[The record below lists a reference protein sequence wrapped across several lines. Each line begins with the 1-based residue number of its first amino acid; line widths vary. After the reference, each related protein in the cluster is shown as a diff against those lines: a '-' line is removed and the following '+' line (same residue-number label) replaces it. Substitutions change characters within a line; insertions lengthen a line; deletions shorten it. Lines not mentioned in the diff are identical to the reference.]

1 MRFGIT
7 EKSTS
12 NTSSDSEGRKDVA
25 RQRSGGGGLGG
36 VVKTVKSLV
45 TNLPFVFTALYGTF
59 DYGLGKSFV
68 AFGTKYIKQQFGLTA
83 TMASVVFG

>member
-12 NTSSDSEGRKDVA
+12 NTSDSEGRKDVA

-45 TNLPFVFTALYGTF
+45 TNLPFVFTALYGTC
-59 DYGLGKSFV
+59 DYGLVKSFV